1 MSQPVPPPPVWS
13 RSLPLQ
19 GIQNFRDLGG
29 YIGHEGRPVKWRKI
43 FRSGHLAHATA
54 QDRHQLQSLGVRHV
68 LDFRGVEESAAAVC
82 GLDHVQ
88 LHALSIE
95 PTVHYRLEER
105 ARQGGVMGPEE
116 VTGFM
121 RETYEN
127 FVLHNSARFKQLFD
141 VLLGYSEPLVFHC
154 TYGKDRTGLAA
165 VLVLHSLGVDA
176 ATIEQDYLL
185 TNQLLNA
192 TPRLGKVLSEE
203 AQRVLLGVQS
213 DFLEASLATIQAHY
227 GTVDQY
233 LDQAIGINP
242 SKRQQLR
249 SAYLE

>member
-29 YIGHEGRPVKWRKI
+29 YIGHEGRPVKWRQI
-43 FRSGHLAHATA
+43 FRSGHLAHATS

-105 ARQGGVMGPEE
+105 ARQGGLMGPEE

-141 VLLGYSEPLVFHC
+141 VLLGHSEPLVF
-154 TYGKDRTGLAA
+154 
-165 VLVLHSLGVDA
+165 
-176 ATIEQDYLL
+176 
-185 TNQLLNA
+185 
-192 TPRLGKVLSEE
+192 
-203 AQRVLLGVQS
+203 
-213 DFLEASLATIQAHY
+213 
-227 GTVDQY
+227 
-233 LDQAIGINP
+233 
-242 SKRQQLR
+242 
-249 SAYLE
+249 

>member
-1 MSQPVPPPPVWS
+1 MSQTVPPQPAWS
-13 RSLPLQ
+13 RSLSLQ

-29 YIGHEGRPVKWRKI
+29 YIGHEGRPIKWRKI

-54 QDRHQLQSLGVRHV
+54 QDRHQLQTLGVRHV
-68 LDFRGVEESAAAVC
+68 LDFRGVQESAAAVC
-82 GLDHVQ
+82 ALDDVQ

-116 VTGFM
+116 VTGLM

-127 FVLHNSARFKQLFD
+127 FVLHNSARFKQLFE
-141 VLLGYSEPLVFHC
+141 VLLAHSEPLVFHC

-165 VLVLHSLGVDA
+165 ALVLHSLGVDTD
-176 ATIEQDYLL
+176 TIEQDYLL

-203 AQRVLLGVQS
+203 GQRVLLGVQT
-213 DFLEASLATIQAHY
+213 DFLHASLATIQAHY
-227 GTVDQY
+227 GTVDHY
-233 LDQAIGINP
+233 LVQAIGIDTN
-242 SKRQQLR
+242 KRQQLR